1 MQKKYFL
8 FVLFFIFFSL
18 PLHFSQAG
26 VITEDLINNHYEV
39 TLPGGDEGTVY
50 LNRDGL
56 IFMPFIT
63 NNNYVHNC
71 WGSWK
76 YKESLEELQI
86 KDASRC
92 QVLNGIYHV
101 DRVSAGFELRAKHK
115 TFTFR
120 KFHKL

>member
-8 FVLFFIFFSL
+8 LSLLVISFLFIS
-18 PLHFSQAG
+18 HFAKAG
-26 VITEDLINNHYEV
+26 VITDDLINNHYEI

-56 IFMPFIT
+56 IFMPFVT

-71 WGSWK
+71 WGDWK

-86 KDASRC
+86 KGASRC
-92 QVLNGIYHV
+92 QVLNGTYHV
-101 DRVSAGFELRAKHK
+101 HRVSEGFELRAKHK
-115 TFTFR
+115 IFTLR